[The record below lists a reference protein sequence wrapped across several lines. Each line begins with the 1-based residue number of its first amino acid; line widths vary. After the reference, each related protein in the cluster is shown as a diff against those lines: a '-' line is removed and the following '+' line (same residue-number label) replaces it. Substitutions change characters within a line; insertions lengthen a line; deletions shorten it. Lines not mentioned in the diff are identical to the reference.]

1 MLQEV
6 FRGWTLRNSLVVAGI
21 PSLTYLVQNYCIQV
35 AYQNVDG
42 VVFNIL
48 NQSKMPFTA
57 FFSFLIMGR
66 RQSRI
71 QCLALLAVTI
81 AGVLIA
87 TNAPVNGK
95 NGHRNGHSNWGLGVA
110 CVLFGSA

>member
-1 MLQEV
+1 MMHLDGVLLET
-6 FRGWTLRNSLVVAGI
+6 FRGWSLREAVLLAGL
-21 PSLTYLVQNYCIQV
+21 PSLTYLAQNLCIQI
-35 AYQNVDG
+35 AYQNIDG

-57 FFSFLIMGR
+57 LFSFLIMGR

-95 NGHRNGHSNWGLGVA
+95 NGHRNGHSN
-110 CVLFGSA
+110 